1 MHRYKLYFFCNHARL
16 RIILFCFVLFV
27 LQLSVLPQWA
37 SATTAGT
44 FRNVYRGTHVT
55 NTEAPSGGEVGQH
68 PGITRIPPPLG
79 TVAPVKPGVFPTWGT
94 CIAGDQL

>member
-1 MHRYKLYFFCNHARL
+1 MADEVVGLCPFNCFRILQQHSNNRRRHL
-16 RIILFCFVLFV
+16 RRHLRRAQPLVKVPFPLV
-27 LQLSVLPQWA
+27 S
-37 SATTAGT
+37 
-44 FRNVYRGTHVT
+44 
-55 NTEAPSGGEVGQH
+55 NTEAQSGGEVGQH